1 MRFWIALA
9 ACVALC
15 GSFGAHAQGKGD
27 DVAWKAIR
35 DGFGREGHVDGGV
48 LRVTFARDDL
58 KDVTIGGDAVDPGL
72 VYESWFGFLP
82 MRGATAGTATLMMM
96 GDFCV
101 TEKELPD
108 VQRFIVEKGLSV
120 SAVHNHVINES
131 RRMMFMHVSG
141 HGDAP
146 GLVEIIK
153 AALSKTATPTG
164 KEDEEKPAGTD
175 WSAAEKV
182 LGKPAE
188 VEGPKVEFV
197 FPRAD
202 AIKVH
207 GMTVPSSSGFETADE
222 AAFQMIGGGRA
233 VAYAEFL
240 LRPDEVDATIRAF
253 SAHGFVVQAIHN
265 HMIDDDPHMVF
276 IHAWGKGDLAEL
288 AATVKAA
295 LQQSDTLFRK
305 TLPAK

>member
-1 MRFWIALA
+1 MRFWMAFA
-9 ACVALC
+9 ACVALSC
-15 GSFGAHAQGKGD
+15 SFGARAQGKAED
-27 DVAWKAIR
+27 AAWRAIR
-35 DGFGREGHVDGGV
+35 DGFGRDGHVDGGV
-48 LRVTFARDDL
+48 YRVTFARDDL
-58 KDVTIGGDAVDPGL
+58 KDVTIGGDPVDPGL
-72 VYESWFGFLP
+72 VYESWFGFMP
-82 MRGATAGTATLMMM
+82 MRGATPTMMMM

-108 VQRFIVEKGLSV
+108 VQRFIIEKGFSV
-120 SAVHNHVINES
+120 AAVHNHVINES

-141 HGDAP
+141 HGNAAK
-146 GLVEIIK
+146 LVETIK
-153 AALSKTATPTG
+153 AALAKTATPTG

-207 GMTVPSSSGFETADE
+207 GMPVPSSSGFETADE
-222 AAFQMIGGGRA
+222 AAFQRVGGGQA

-240 LRPDEVDATIRAF
+240 LRPDEVDATIRVF

-265 HMIDDDPHMVF
+265 HMIDDDPLMVF
-276 IHAWGKGDLAEL
+276 IHAWGKGDLADL
-288 AATVKAA
+288 AATVKLA
-295 LQQSDTLFRK
+295 LQQSDTQFRK
-305 TLPAK
+305 TSPAR